1 MNNYESVVVTGAA
14 PVCCLGIGSEVFW
27 ANLLE
32 GRSGIHTYEKVGIA
46 AEQNAQ
52 KPEGTSYSAP
62 APVAGYIA
70 DFSAKEFVQPRKN
83 IKIMCR
89 DVQLGLAAGALA
101 LKQAQGDS
109 DKKLSEQLGPERVG
123 IDLGT
128 AFIMSSIS
136 DIADA
141 CLKGMAVEGA
151 KPHGREDEVMPPNEL
166 VSALPSSNW
175 EPTLSGK
182 GDIESK
188 AASLEKYW
196 GASFMDNLF
205 PLWMLKYLPNMSAC
219 HLGIANDLQGPSN
232 TQVLGDT
239 GALAAAIEA
248 IHVIQRDAADAM
260 VVGGVGNYIDDF
272 NWMRYAWIDRTSNA
286 ADPEGACRPFDAARD
301 GLAAAEAAGCLILES
316 ESSAKKRG
324 VEPLAK
330 VRAWANCTEGTH
342 KYKISGKAIKNCLKL
357 VMQNAGIKPEEV
369 SHINAN
375 GWGTINEDA
384 LEAQAI
390 AEILPNVPVVALKG
404 GIGYAGSG
412 SAAVEMV
419 AAVLALK
426 NGVLPPARN
435 YSQPDP
441 ACPIPVV
448 HGVPMA
454 SDKPFALTLTFDRNG
469 GAAAIVFEKV

>member
-1 MNNYESVVVTGAA
+1 MKTYESVVVTGAA
-14 PVCCLGIGSEVFW
+14 PVCSLGIGSDALW

-32 GRSGIHTYEKVGIA
+32 GRSGIHFFEEKIA
-46 AEQNAQ
+46 HVSQNEQ
-52 KPEGTSYSAP
+52 KSEDTVVPP
-62 APVAGYIA
+62 APVAGFIA

-83 IKIMCR
+83 IKLMCR

-101 LKQAQGDS
+101 LKQAQGTS

-123 IDLGT
+123 IDMGT

-136 DIADA
+136 DVADA
-141 CLKGMAVEGA
+141 CVKGMTVE
-151 KPHGREDEVMPPNEL
+151 
-166 VSALPSSNW
+166 
-175 EPTLSGK
+175 GK
-182 GDIESK
+182 GDVPSK
-188 AASLEKYW
+188 AASLKKYW

-232 TQVLGDT
+232 TIVIGDT

-260 VVGGVGNYIDDF
+260 VIGGVGNFIDDL
-272 NWMRYAWIDRTSNA
+272 NWSRYAWIGRTQNA

-301 GLAAAEAAGCLILES
+301 GTAAAEAAGCLVLES

-330 VRAWANCTEGTH
+330 IRAWANCSEGTH
-342 KYKISGKAIKNCLKL
+342 NYKISGKAIKNCLKL
-357 VMQNAGIKPEEV
+357 VMQNAGITPDKL

-375 GWGTINEDA
+375 GWGTIDDDI

-390 AEILPNVPVVALKG
+390 AEILPDVPVVALKG

-412 SAAVEMV
+412 SAAVEMIST
-419 AAVLALK
+419 VLALK

-448 HGVPMA
+448 HGAPMA

-469 GAAAIVFEKV
+469 AASAIVFEKV

>member
-1 MNNYESVVVTGAA
+1 MNNYESIVVTGVA
-14 PVCCLGIGSEVFW
+14 PVCSLGIGSEAFW
-27 ANLLE
+27 NNLLE
-32 GRSGIHTYEKVGIA
+32 GRSGIHSYEKVNFP
-46 AEQNAQ
+46 AEKDQQ
-52 KPEGTSYSAP
+52 QGGTLLAPP

-83 IKIMCR
+83 IKIMSR

-101 LKQAQGDS
+101 LKQAQGAS

-123 IDLGT
+123 IDFGT
-128 AFIMSSIS
+128 SFIMSSIS

-141 CLKGMAVEGA
+141 CLKGMAVEG
-151 KPHGREDEVMPPNEL
+151 N
-166 VSALPSSNW
+166 
-175 EPTLSGK
+175 

-188 AASLEKYW
+188 AASLKKYW

-232 TQVLGDT
+232 TLVLGDT

-272 NWMRYAWIDRTSNA
+272 NWMRYCWIDRTSNV

-301 GLAAAEAAGCLILES
+301 GLAAAEAAGCLVLES

-324 VEPLAK
+324 AEPLAK
-330 VRAWANCTEGTH
+330 VRAWANCTDGTH
-342 KYKISGKAIKNCLKL
+342 KYKVSGKSIRNCLKL
-357 VMQNAGIKPEEV
+357 VMQNAGIQPDEL
-369 SHINAN
+369 SHVNAN
-375 GWGTINEDA
+375 GWGTINDDA

-390 AEILPNVPVVALKG
+390 AEILPDVPVVALKG

-412 SAAVEMV
+412 SAAVEM
-419 AAVLALK
+419 AATVLALK

-441 ACPIPVV
+441 KCPIPVV
-448 HGVPMA
+448 HGVPTA

-469 GAAAIVFEKV
+469 AASAMVFEKA

>member
-1 MNNYESVVVTGAA
+1 MNTYESIVVTGAA
-14 PVCCLGIGSEVFW
+14 PVCSLGIGSDAFW

-32 GRSGIHTYEKVGIA
+32 GRPGIHTYEKVA
-46 AEQNAQ
+46 SPADENAQ
-52 KPEGTSYSAP
+52 KQEGTTFSSP

-83 IKIMCR
+83 IKIMSR
-89 DVQLGLAAGALA
+89 DVQLGLAAGSLA

-109 DKKLSEQLGPERVG
+109 DKKLPEQLGPERVG

-128 AFIMSSIS
+128 SFIMSSIS
-136 DIADA
+136 DMADA
-141 CLKGMAVEGA
+141 CLKGMAVEGS
-151 KPHGREDEVMPPNEL
+151 DVQ
-166 VSALPSSNW
+166 
-175 EPTLSGK
+175 
-182 GDIESK
+182 SK
-188 AASLEKYW
+188 AASLKKHW
-196 GASFMDNLF
+196 GEAFMDNLF

-219 HLGIANDLQGPSN
+219 HLGIANNLQGPSN
-232 TQVLGDT
+232 TLVLGDT

-260 VVGGVGNYIDDF
+260 VIGGVGDFVDDF
-272 NWMRYAWIDRTSNA
+272 NWVRYSWIDRTSNA

-301 GLAAAEAAGCLILES
+301 GLVAAEAAGCLVLES

-330 VRAWANCTEGTH
+330 IRAWANCTEGTH

-357 VMQNAGIKPEEV
+357 VMQNAGIKPDEV

-390 AEILPNVPVVALKG
+390 SEILPDVPVVALKG
-404 GIGYAGSG
+404 SIGYAGSG

-419 AAVLALK
+419 ATVLALK

-441 ACPIPVV
+441 ACPVPVV

-454 SDKPFALTLTFDRNG
+454 SDKPFAITLTFDRNG
-469 GAAAIVFEKV
+469 AAAAFVFEKV

>member
-1 MNNYESVVVTGAA
+1 MNNYESIVVTGAA
-14 PVCCLGIGSEVFW
+14 PVCSLGIGSEVFW
-27 ANLLE
+27 NNLLE
-32 GRSGIHTYEKVGIA
+32 GRSGIHFYEKVA
-46 AEQNAQ
+46 ASNSTDIQNSDQ
-52 KPEGTSYSAP
+52 TSSDLP
-62 APVAGYIA
+62 APIAGYIA

-83 IKIMCR
+83 IKIMSR

-101 LKQAQGDS
+101 LKQAQGSSDS
-109 DKKLSEQLGPERVG
+109 KLSEQLGPERVG
-123 IDLGT
+123 IDFGT

-136 DIADA
+136 DLADA
-141 CLKGMAVEGA
+141 CIKGMTVEGA
-151 KPHGREDEVMPPNEL
+151 
-166 VSALPSSNW
+166 
-175 EPTLSGK
+175 
-182 GDIESK
+182 GDTQSK
-188 AASLEKYW
+188 AASLKKYW

-232 TQVLGDT
+232 TLVLGDT
-239 GALAAAIEA
+239 GALAATVEG
-248 IHVIQRDAADAM
+248 IHVIQRGAADAM

-272 NWMRYAWIDRTSNA
+272 NWVRYSWIERTSNI
-286 ADPEGACRPFDAARD
+286 ADPEGSCRPFDAARD
-301 GLAAAEAAGCLILES
+301 GVAAAEAAGCLVLES

-342 KYKISGKAIKNCLKL
+342 NYKISGKAIKNCLKL
-357 VMQNAGIKPEEV
+357 VMQNAGIQPSDL

-390 AEILPNVPVVALKG
+390 AEILPDVPVVALKG
-404 GIGYAGSG
+404 GIGYSGSG

-419 AAVLALK
+419 ATVLALK

-441 ACPIPVV
+441 KCPIPVV
-448 HGVPMA
+448 HGVPAA

-469 GAAAIVFEKV
+469 AASAIVFEKV

>member
-1 MNNYESVVVTGAA
+1 MNNYESIVVTGAA
-14 PVCCLGIGSEVFW
+14 PVCSLGIGSEVFW

-32 GRSGIHTYEKVGIA
+32 GRSGIHTYEKVGFA
-46 AEQNAQ
+46 ADQNAQ

-83 IKIMCR
+83 IKIMSR

-151 KPHGREDEVMPPNEL
+151 
-166 VSALPSSNW
+166 
-175 EPTLSGK
+175 
-182 GDIESK
+182 GDVESK
-188 AASLEKYW
+188 AASLKKYW
-196 GASFMDNLF
+196 GTSFMDNLF

-232 TQVLGDT
+232 TLVLGDT

-369 SHINAN
+369 SHVNAN

-469 GAAAIVFEKV
+469 GASAIVFEKV

>member
-1 MNNYESVVVTGAA
+1 MTNNESIVVTGVA
-14 PVCCLGIGSEVFW
+14 PVCSLGIGSDAFW

-32 GRSGIHTYEKVGIA
+32 GRPGIHTYDKVSFFSA
-46 AEQNAQ
+46 DENAQ
-52 KPEGTSYSAP
+52 TQEGTSLSSF

-83 IKIMCR
+83 IKIMSR

-101 LKQAQGDS
+101 LKQAQGAS

-128 AFIMSSIS
+128 SFIMSSIS
-136 DIADA
+136 DMADA
-141 CLKGMAVEGA
+141 CLKGMAIEG
-151 KPHGREDEVMPPNEL
+151 KDVQ
-166 VSALPSSNW
+166 
-175 EPTLSGK
+175 
-182 GDIESK
+182 SK
-188 AASLEKYW
+188 AASLKKYW
-196 GASFMDNLF
+196 GESFMDNLF

-232 TQVLGDT
+232 TLVLGDT

-260 VVGGVGNYIDDF
+260 VIGGVGDFIDDF
-272 NWMRYAWIDRTSNA
+272 NWVRYGWIDRTTNA

-301 GLAAAEAAGCLILES
+301 GLAAAEAAGCLVLES
-316 ESSAKKRG
+316 ETSAKKRG
-324 VEPLAK
+324 AEPLAK

-342 KYKISGKAIKNCLKL
+342 KYIISGKAIKNCLKL
-357 VMQNAGIKPEEV
+357 VMQNAGIKPEDV
-369 SHINAN
+369 SHVNAN

-390 AEILPNVPVVALKG
+390 AEILPDVPVVALKG

-419 AAVLALK
+419 ATVLALK

-448 HGVPMA
+448 HGVPTA

-469 GAAAIVFEKV
+469 AASAIVFEKI

>member
-1 MNNYESVVVTGAA
+1 MNTNESVVVTGAA
-14 PVCCLGIGSEVFW
+14 PVCSLGIGSDAFW

-32 GRSGIHTYEKVGIA
+32 GRPGIHFYEEKSVPVSQN
-46 AEQNAQ
+46 EQKSDNSVV
-52 KPEGTSYSAP
+52 PP

-101 LKQAQGDS
+101 LKQAQGTS

-128 AFIMSSIS
+128 SFIMSSIS
-136 DIADA
+136 DVADA
-141 CLKGMAVEGA
+141 CVKGMAVEG
-151 KPHGREDEVMPPNEL
+151 KED
-166 VSALPSSNW
+166 VS
-175 EPTLSGK
+175 
-182 GDIESK
+182 SK
-188 AASLEKYW
+188 AASLKKYW

-232 TQVLGDT
+232 TLVIGDT

-260 VVGGVGNYIDDF
+260 VIGGVGNYIDDL
-272 NWMRYAWIDRTSNA
+272 NWSRYAWIGRTHNA
-286 ADPEGACRPFDAARD
+286 ADPEGSCRPFDAARD

-316 ESSAKKRG
+316 ESSAKNRG

-330 VRAWANCTEGTH
+330 IRAWANCSEGTH
-342 KYKISGKAIKNCLKL
+342 NYKISGKAIKNCLKL
-357 VMQNAGIKPEEV
+357 VMQNAGIRPDEL

-375 GWGTINEDA
+375 GWGTINDDI

-404 GIGYAGSG
+404 GFGYAGSG

-419 AAVLALK
+419 ATVLALK
-426 NGVLPPARN
+426 NGILPPARN

-448 HGVPMA
+448 HGTPMA

-469 GAAAIVFEKV
+469 AASAIVFEKV

>member
-1 MNNYESVVVTGAA
+1 MKTNESIVVTGVA
-14 PVCCLGIGSEVFW
+14 PVCSLGIGSDVFW

-32 GRSGIHTYEKVGIA
+32 GRPGIHTYEMVNVS
-46 AEQNAQ
+46 AE
-52 KPEGTSYSAP
+52 KGEGDLYAPP

-101 LKQAQGDS
+101 LKQAQGTS

-123 IDLGT
+123 IDYGT
-128 AFIMSSIS
+128 AFILSSVN
-136 DIADA
+136 DVADA
-141 CLKGMAVEGA
+141 CVKGMAVEGNGDA
-151 KPHGREDEVMPPNEL
+151 
-166 VSALPSSNW
+166 PSKS
-175 EPTLSGK
+175 
-182 GDIESK
+182 
-188 AASLEKYW
+188 ASLKKYW

-232 TQVLGDT
+232 TLVLGDT

-248 IHVIQRDAADAM
+248 IHVIQRGAADAM
-260 VVGGVGNYIDDF
+260 VVGGVGNYIDIL
-272 NWMRYAWIDRTSNA
+272 NWSRYAWIGRTYNA

-301 GLAAAEAAGCLILES
+301 GVAAAEAAGCLVLES

-324 VEPLAK
+324 IEPLAK
-330 VRAWANCTEGTH
+330 IRAWANCTDGTH
-342 KYKISGKAIKNCLKL
+342 NHYTTTGKSIKNCLKL
-357 VMQNAGIKPEEV
+357 VMQNAGIKPEEL

-375 GWGTINEDA
+375 GWGTINDDI

-412 SAAVEMV
+412 SAAVEM
-419 AAVLALK
+419 AATVLALK
-426 NGVLPPARN
+426 NGLLPPARN

-454 SDKPFALTLTFDRNG
+454 SNKPFALTLTFDRNG
-469 GAAAIVFEKV
+469 AAAAIVFEKV

>member
-1 MNNYESVVVTGAA
+1 MNNYESIVVTGAA

-27 ANLLE
+27 NNLLE
-32 GRSGIHTYEKVGIA
+32 GRSGIHTYEKVA
-46 AEQNAQ
+46 DSNSTDAQ
-52 KPEGTSYSAP
+52 TSLVP

-83 IKIMCR
+83 IKIMSR

-101 LKQAQGDS
+101 LKQAQGAS

-128 AFIMSSIS
+128 SFIMSPIC

-141 CLKGMAVEGA
+141 CLKGMAIESDGTV
-151 KPHGREDEVMPPNEL
+151 
-166 VSALPSSNW
+166 
-175 EPTLSGK
+175 
-182 GDIESK
+182 ESK
-188 AASLEKYW
+188 AASLKKYW

-248 IHVIQRDAADAM
+248 IHVIQRNAADAM
-260 VVGGVGNYIDDF
+260 VVGGVGNFIDDF

-301 GLAAAEAAGCLILES
+301 GLAAAEAAGCLVLES

-324 VEPLAK
+324 AEPLAK
-330 VRAWANCTEGTH
+330 IRAWANCTEGTH

-357 VMQNAGIKPEEV
+357 VMQNAGIQPDDL
-369 SHINAN
+369 SHVNAN

-419 AAVLALK
+419 ATVLALK

-448 HGVPMA
+448 HGVPAA
-454 SDKPFALTLTFDRNG
+454 SDKPFALMLTFDRNG
-469 GAAAIVFEKV
+469 GAAAMVFEKV

>member
-1 MNNYESVVVTGAA
+1 MNNYESIVVTGAA
-14 PVCCLGIGSEVFW
+14 PVCSLGIGSEVFW
-27 ANLLE
+27 NNLLE
-32 GRSGIHTYEKVGIA
+32 GRSGIHFYEKA
-46 AEQNAQ
+46 AASNSTDIQNSDQ
-52 KPEGTSYSAP
+52 TSSEL
-62 APVAGYIA
+62 PVPIAGYIA

-83 IKIMCR
+83 IKIMSR

-101 LKQAQGDS
+101 LKQAQGNS
-109 DKKLSEQLGPERVG
+109 DNKLSQQLGPERVG
-123 IDLGT
+123 IDFGT
-128 AFIMSSIS
+128 SFIMSSIS
-136 DIADA
+136 DLADA
-141 CLKGMAVEGA
+141 CIKGMKVEG
-151 KPHGREDEVMPPNEL
+151 
-166 VSALPSSNW
+166 
-175 EPTLSGK
+175 SG
-182 GDIESK
+182 DAQSK
-188 AASLEKYW
+188 AASLKKYW

-232 TQVLGDT
+232 TLVLGDT
-239 GALAAAIEA
+239 GALAATVEG
-248 IHVIQRDAADAM
+248 IHVIQRGAADAM

-272 NWMRYAWIDRTSNA
+272 NWVRYSWIERTSNI
-286 ADPEGACRPFDAARD
+286 ADPEGSCRPFDAARD
-301 GLAAAEAAGCLILES
+301 GVAAAEAAGCLVLES

-357 VMQNAGIKPEEV
+357 VMQNAGIQPSDL
-369 SHINAN
+369 SHVNAN

-390 AEILPNVPVVALKG
+390 AEVLPDVPVVALKG
-404 GIGYAGSG
+404 GIGYSGSG

-419 AAVLALK
+419 ATVLALK

-441 ACPIPVV
+441 KCPIPVV
-448 HGVPMA
+448 HGVPTA

-469 GAAAIVFEKV
+469 AAAAIVFEKV

>member
-1 MNNYESVVVTGAA
+1 MNNYESIVVTGAA
-14 PVCCLGIGSEVFW
+14 PVCSLGIGSDAFW
-27 ANLLE
+27 NNLLE
-32 GRSGIHTYEKVGIA
+32 GRSGIHAYEKVA
-46 AEQNAQ
+46 A
-52 KPEGTSYSAP
+52 SYSPDAQTADPASPVPP
-62 APVAGYIA
+62 APIAGYIA

-83 IKIMCR
+83 IKIMSR

-101 LKQAQGDS
+101 LKQAQGESED
-109 DKKLSEQLGPERVG
+109 KLSQQLGPERVG
-123 IDLGT
+123 IDFGT
-128 AFIMSSIS
+128 SFIMSSIS

-141 CLKGMAVEGA
+141 CLKGMAVEG
-151 KPHGREDEVMPPNEL
+151 N
-166 VSALPSSNW
+166 
-175 EPTLSGK
+175 
-182 GDIESK
+182 GDVESK
-188 AASLEKYW
+188 AASLKKYW

-232 TQVLGDT
+232 TLVLGDT
-239 GALAAAIEA
+239 GAIAATIEA

-260 VVGGVGNYIDDF
+260 VVGGVGNFIDDF
-272 NWMRYAWIDRTSNA
+272 NWTRYAWIGRSSNA

-301 GLAAAEAAGCLILES
+301 GLAAAEAAGCLVLES

-342 KYKISGKAIKNCLKL
+342 KYQISGKAIKNCLKL
-357 VMQNAGIKPEEV
+357 VMQNAGIQPDEL
-369 SHINAN
+369 SHVNAN
-375 GWGTINEDA
+375 GWGTITEDA

-390 AEILPNVPVVALKG
+390 AEVLPGVPVVALKG

-412 SAAVEMV
+412 SSAVEMV
-419 AAVLALK
+419 ATVLALK

-441 ACPIPVV
+441 KCPIPVV
-448 HGVPMA
+448 HGVPTA

-469 GAAAIVFEKV
+469 GAAAMVFEKV